1 MNNKIHGNRVS
12 PWYRSALEKHCW
24 QWRSDADK
32 KTQCAGR
39 TLFSYEPNRQLDRM
53 NRIDRRERKR
63 LAQRRKDA
71 ERGREKA
78 TIRVTD
84 PLLTINPASG
94 TDLILERKM
103 KRSP

>member
-1 MNNKIHGNRVS
+1 MPTKKHNARDGPSFPMN
-12 PWYRSALEKHCW
+12 P
-24 QWRSDADK
+24 
-32 KTQCAGR
+32 T
-39 TLFSYEPNRQLDRM
+39 RQLDRM

>member
-1 MNNKIHGNRVS
+1 
-12 PWYRSALEKHCW
+12 
-24 QWRSDADK
+24 
-32 KTQCAGR
+32 
-39 TLFSYEPNRQLDRM
+39 M